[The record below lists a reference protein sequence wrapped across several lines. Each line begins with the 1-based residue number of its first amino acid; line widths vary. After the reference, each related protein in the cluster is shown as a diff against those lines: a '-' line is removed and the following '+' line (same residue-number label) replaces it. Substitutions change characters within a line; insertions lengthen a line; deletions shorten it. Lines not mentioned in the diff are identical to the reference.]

1 MYTRTYKVAEHVF
14 TISSNYMD
22 IHRLCANFA
31 SDEPP
36 QFTIAITP
44 EDIARERQGWEKCAE
59 RGATDYDN
67 PTDGTLEALAVH
79 RALAERCAPD
89 GYLLFHGSAIAVD
102 GETYLFTAPSGT
114 GKSTH
119 TRLWRECLGNRAE
132 MVDDDKPFLKI
143 TDSGV
148 TVFGT
153 PWNGKHRLGGNIARP
168 LKAVILLERDTTDH
182 IEPIDAREA
191 FPVLFRQS
199 YSPADN
205 SAAMANTMRMLGQ
218 LCHHVALYRLGCT
231 MQPEAARVAYDG
243 MNSKEAASCD

>member
-14 TISSNYMD
+14 TVCSQYAD
-22 IHRLCANFA
+22 VHRFCAEYA
-31 SDEPP
+31 TDEPSA
-36 QFTIAITP
+36 FTIAPTAA
-44 EDIARERQGWEKCAE
+44 DVAYERQEWEKCVADGAAE
-59 RGATDYDN
+59 SAAVSDGA
-67 PTDGTLEALAVH
+67 LETLAVH
-79 RALAERCAPD
+79 RALAEHCTRD

-119 TRLWRECLGNRAE
+119 TRLWRERFGDRAE
-132 MVDDDKPFLKI
+132 MVNDDKPFLKI

-148 TVFGT
+148 TVFGS

-191 FPVLFRQS
+191 FPVLYRQS
-199 YSPADN
+199 YSPPEPVAT
-205 SAAMANTMRMLGQ
+205 AQVMRMLGQ
-218 LCHHVALYRLGCT
+218 LCHHAALYRLGCT
-231 MQPEAARVAYDG
+231 MRPEAAAVSYNG
-243 MNSKEAASCD
+243 MNAKEELSCD